1 MRYLGLMVLVLM
13 DPIVPAKAD
22 LCCPSNCVPDYNPNQ
37 CVVIGTWNACGAAKV
52 CGGTTSNSSGGG
64 SGGTMRGQFP
74 AEPGSFPTC
83 FRANTTRQDFD
94 NAINACLTAL
104 SANAQ
109 FYGCL
114 FEDDAGRAEDQRT
127 GLSCPD
133 REARLA
139 KQCKK
144 RCLSFAIEEATCGR
158 DETWQAVFGSIGGKS
173 YGSARVELCGPPL
186 PTSFLNRLKGLHR

>member
-1 MRYLGLMVLVLM
+1 MRYLGLIALVLM
-13 DPIVPAKAD
+13 YPIVPAKAD
-22 LCCPSNCVPDYNPNQ
+22 MCCPSNCVPDYNPNQ
-37 CVVIGTWNACGAAKV
+37 CVAIATWNACGAAKV
-52 CGGTTSNSSGGG
+52 CGGTSSNTPSRSG
-64 SGGTMRGQFP
+64 SGNRTYQVQGPIIQ
-74 AEPGSFPTC
+74 C
-83 FRANTTRQDFD
+83 VRANTTRADIE
-94 NAINACLTAL
+94 NETNACVAAL
-104 SANAQ
+104 SANAE

-144 RCLSFAIEEATCGR
+144 RCLSFAIEKVTPPCPR
-158 DETWQAVFGSIGGKS
+158 DETWQAVFGSIGGNY

-186 PTSFLNRLKGLHR
+186 PTSFFNRLKGLHR